1 MDLQRL
7 LDHAWW
13 ADRLMFSEL
22 ESRPGVPAEALRE
35 LGHIVG
41 AGEVW
46 LARLEGRPA
55 RVGVWP
61 ELSLVEASALADAL
75 QSGYRAYCRDRTPAS
90 LAEPVPYTN
99 SAGRAFET
107 PAGEIL
113 MHVALHA
120 QYHRGKVNQLLRQA
134 GQPPVPTD
142 YIAFQRGV
150 PAATT
155 PRPAP

>member
-7 LDHAWW
+7 LEHARW
-13 ADRLMFSEL
+13 ADCLMFAEL
-22 ESRPGVPAEALRE
+22 RSRSGVPPEALRE
-35 LGHIVG
+35 LNHIVG

-46 LARLEGRPA
+46 LARLERRTSRA
-55 RVGVWP
+55 EVWP
-61 ELSLVEASALADAL
+61 EF
-75 QSGYRAYCRDRTPAS
+75 S
-90 LAEPVPYTN
+90 LAEAAALAETVHAGYGRYCRGLTAAALAAPVPYTN
-99 SAGRAFET
+99 SAGRSFET
-107 PAGEIL
+107 PAGDIL

-134 GQPPVPTD
+134 GQAPVPTD

-155 PRPAP
+155 PPRVR